1 MPDGLDVEVRLNLG
15 TFTLSLAWRT
25 TARTVALV
33 GPSGSGKSTTLRLLA
48 GLERR
53 AVGHVRF
60 DGTTWQ
66 DGRVFVPPHDRRV
79 GWVPQDGWLFPQL
92 SVRENLAYTHAPEA
106 EVRAMAERLGVGA
119 LLDRRPRHLSGGE
132 RQRVALGRAL
142 LARPRLLLLDEPF
155 AALDDTLR
163 TRLASDVAELTRERS
178 LPVVVVSHHAADV
191 ATLADERWTLDHGT
205 VVRLSDPG

>member
-1 MPDGLDVEVRLNLG
+1 MPHGLEVEAMLRLG

-33 GPSGSGKSTTLRLLA
+33 GPSGAGKSTTLRILA

-66 DGRVFVPPHDRRV
+66 DDARFVPAHARRV
-79 GWVPQDGWLFPQL
+79 GWVPQDGWLFPHL
-92 SVRENLAYTHAPEA
+92 SVRENLAYTHPPEA
-106 EVRAMAERLGVGA
+106 EVRAMADRLELGA

-132 RQRVALGRAL
+132 RQRVALGRAV

-155 AALDDTLR
+155 AALDDGLR
-163 TRLASDVAELTRERS
+163 ARVAADVATLCHERG
-178 LPVVVVSHHAADV
+178 LPVVVVSHHASDV
-191 ATLADERWTLDHGT
+191 AALGAERWTLRDGSVT
-205 VVRLSDPG
+205 SG